1 MQCILCEKPSA
12 AKNYSLALGGRTGTF
27 NGKQYTIVN
36 SVGHIF
42 GMVQDMEKQVKDSS
56 LAEKYTKWDV
66 NNLPWHKD
74 DLKFK
79 RALNPDMKKVYA
91 DIKAVAEK
99 CDEIVIATDN
109 DPTGEGELLAWEIIE
124 AMNLKGKKYYRS
136 FHVDESKKEIQKAM
150 MNLKYLGTDSSND
163 PDYKKATFRSKWDF
177 MSMQFTRVFTKLGDG
192 RSVLRQG
199 RLKSYMV
206 WAVGEQIRKASNYEK
221 IPYYTNKFKDENG
234 NIYTSDKEPQLEK
247 KEQVNTSKYHL
258 SAVVVDSK
266 TIKYGAPASLYDLS
280 LLSSSLAPLGFPS
293 KLVLDTYQKM
303 YEDRNSDGEAIVSY
317 PRTEDKT
324 ITPEQFNDFLK
335 IADRVA
341 DLVGVDKSLLTHRTP
356 RKTHVSASGSHGA
369 NRPTGNVPA
378 SMQELERKYG
388 KCGVMIYKF
397 LARNALAM
405 LCEDYKYE
413 HQTGHIKDFPD
424 FKGQVNIPIDLG
436 YKKIFDDSK
445 GNTDGTEPSENSTSK
460 NAEGAA
466 IRGAK
471 PLGTEAEPFIFEG
484 FPPKPSMPT
493 AKWLANLLKKN
504 DVGTGATRT
513 SIYAEVTN
521 DSAKYPLLIDK
532 KGKITMT
539 PYGEMSYHLLKGTHI
554 GDVKL
559 TEQLQDQ
566 MRQVAKGANPD
577 AFLDEMEQLVLDD
590 IKQVELNAK
599 EAGFTQASAGAAS
612 SNFVDGCKCP
622 SCGGRIISGKSYYFC
637 ESGKEKKCGFVI
649 KKQFNG
655 AKITDNDIKTLCS
668 GKPTRE
674 LKMHSEAKNKDYKA
688 RLKFDKKQSKIVMQ
702 FDSVS
707 NSSQTN
713 VANGTSTDNKGAED
727 SGIMCGCCKD
737 GKGKVWKRAGQY
749 GTYYKCDKCG
759 ATVSESYCGNVFS
772 KEDIEDLYMGDV
784 VKGKF
789 ISKRK
794 KPFIANVHLEDG
806 KLKMEFE

>member
-12 AKNYSLALGGRTGTF
+12 AKNYALALGGRSGTF
-27 NGKQYTIVN
+27 NGQQYIIVN

-42 GMVQDMEKQVKDSS
+42 GMIQDMDKQVKDEA
-56 LAEKYTKWDV
+56 LAEKYTKW
-66 NNLPWHKD
+66 NIENLPWHQE

-79 RALNPDMKKVYA
+79 RALKPDMKKVYT
-91 DIKAVAEK
+91 DIRDVAVK

-206 WAVGEQIRKASNYEK
+206 WAVGEQIRKASSYEK
-221 IPYYTNKFKDENG
+221 IPYYTNKFRDEN
-234 NIYTSDKEPQLEK
+234 NNVYSSDKEPQFEK
-247 KEQVNTSKYHL
+247 QEDVDTRKYHG
-258 SAVVVDSK
+258 SDVVVDSK
-266 TIKYGAPASLYDLS
+266 TIKYGSPASLYDLS

-293 KLVLDTYQKM
+293 KLVLDTYQRM

-369 NRPTGNVPA
+369 NRPTGNVPKSLA
-378 SMQELERKYG
+378 ELESKYG

-413 HQTGHIKDFPD
+413 HQVGHLKDYPD

-436 YKKIFDDSK
+436 YKKIFDDAKS
-445 GNTDGTEPSENSTSK
+445 NDTGTENASDESTGTNK
-460 NAEGAA
+460 GPQ
-466 IRGAK
+466 
-471 PLGTEAEPFIFEG
+471 PLGEFAEPFVFEG

-513 SIYAEVTN
+513 SIYADVTN
-521 DSAKYPLLIDK
+521 SEAKYPLLVDK
-532 KGKITMT
+532 RGKITMT

-559 TEQLQDQ
+559 TEQLQEQ
-566 MRQVAKGANPD
+566 MRQVAKGADPNKY
-577 AFLDEMEQLVLDD
+577 LDEMEQLVLDD
-590 IKQVELNAK
+590 IKQVEQNAK
-599 EAGFTQASAGAAS
+599 DAGFTKLAATAS
-612 SNFVDGCKCP
+612 SNAVDGYTCPKCKAK
-622 SCGGRIISGKSYYFC
+622 IIKGKNYYFC
-637 ESGKEKKCGFVI
+637 ENYKNSGCGFII
-649 KKQFNG
+649 KKEFNG
-655 AKITDNDIKTLCS
+655 AKVSENDVKTLAS
-668 GKPTRE
+668 GKATRE
-674 LKMHSEAKNKDYKA
+674 LKMYSEAKQKEYKA
-688 RLKFDKKQSKIVMQ
+688 RLKYDGEQKKVIMTFGATGTVAGKAGATNTTT
-702 FDSVS
+702 S
-707 NSSQTN
+707 NDEPT
-713 VANGTSTDNKGAED
+713 VFMEGCGICKNGT
-727 SGIMCGCCKD
+727 
-737 GKGKVWKRAGQY
+737 GKVWKRAGQF

-759 ATVSESYCGNVFS
+759 ATVSETYCGNKFS
-772 KEDIEDLYMGDV
+772 KEDIEDLFMGDT

-794 KPFIANVHLEDG
+794 KSFMADVHIEDG
-806 KLKMEFE
+806 KLKMEFEQA

>member
-12 AKNYSLALGGRTGTF
+12 AKNYSLALGGRSGTF

-42 GMVQDMEKQVKDSS
+42 GMVQDMEKQVKDPE
-56 LAEKYTKWDV
+56 LAEKYSKWDV
-66 NNLPWHKD
+66 DNLPWHKD

-79 RALNPDMKKVYA
+79 RVLNPDMKKVYD
-91 DIKAVAEK
+91 DIKAVATK

-163 PDYKKATFRSKWDF
+163 PDYKKASFRSKWDF

-206 WAVGEQIRKASNYEK
+206 WAVGEQIRKASSYEK
-221 IPYYTNKFKDENG
+221 IPFYTNKFKDENG
-234 NIYTSDKEPQLEK
+234 NVYTSDKEPQFEK
-247 KEQVNTSKYHL
+247 KEDVDTTKYHA

-266 TIKYGAPASLYDLS
+266 TVKYGTPASLYDLS

-335 IADRVA
+335 IADKVA

-369 NRPTGNVPA
+369 NRPTGNVPS

-413 HQTGHIKDFPD
+413 HQVGHIKDYPD
-424 FKGQVNIPIDLG
+424 FKGQVNIPLDLG

-445 GNTDGTEPSENSTSK
+445 GNDNDASDSIKEANASK
-460 NAEGAA
+460 GPL
-466 IRGAK
+466 
-471 PLGTEAEPFIFEG
+471 PLGTMGEPFVFEG

-566 MRQVAKGANPD
+566 MRQVAKGADPD
-577 AFLDEMEQLVLDD
+577 TFLNEMEQLVRDD
-590 IKQVELNAK
+590 IEQVKKNAK

-612 SNFVDGCKCP
+612 SNYVGDCKCP
-622 SCGGRIISGKSYYFC
+622 KCSAKIIIGKNFYFC
-637 ESGKEKKCGFVI
+637 ETSKDKKCNFII

-655 AKITDNDIKTLCS
+655 ANITENDIKSICT
-668 GKPTRE
+668 GKATRE

-688 RLKFDKKQSKIVMQ
+688 RLKYDKEQEKVIMC
-702 FDSVS
+702 FGDSVAS
-707 NSSQTN
+707 KGN
-713 VANGTSTDNKGAED
+713 ANGTVNSANSEAEQVTVCGLCE
-727 SGIMCGCCKD
+727 SGE
-737 GKGKVWKRAGQY
+737 GKVWKRVGQY
-749 GTYYKCDKCG
+749 GAYYKCDKCG
-759 ATVSESYCGNVFS
+759 AIVSETYCGNRFS
-772 KEDIEDLYMGDV
+772 KEDIEDLFAGDI

-789 ISKRK
+789 VSKRK
-794 KPFIANVHLEDG
+794 KPFIANVHMEDG
-806 KLKMEFE
+806 KLKMEFLD